1 MKFFAILFN
10 PYTSQL
16 KKTQKVTN
24 LLEPAENG
32 KGFSLDTILLKT
44 KTRQNTKQ
52 CKK

>member
-24 LLEPAENG
+24 LLEPAEND

-44 KTRQNTKQ
+44 KTR
-52 CKK
+52 